1 DVLNLYQLRL
11 LINNE
16 EKERL
21 INQSVS
27 PKNSKSN
34 TNGMTTINFDTVVY
48 LKVGDIVDLQYK
60 TTHELTLLSDSF
72 LSQIY
77 VTQEF

>member
-1 DVLNLYQLRL
+1 
-11 LINNE
+11 
-16 EKERL
+16 
-21 INQSVS
+21 
-27 PKNSKSN
+27 
-34 TNGMTTINFDTVVY
+34 MTTINFDTVVD